1 MNKKKKIIITISI
14 LVCII
19 SLIIIFL
26 LTSIKQ
32 NDWHYKLNNN
42 YEIWHINTK
51 ETIIGKR
58 EKDILTTIID
68 DNIIEF
74 KYNDNY
80 VIIKCL
86 NTNKKEI
93 YYIINI
99 KDDTTYGPY
108 TKEECLSKEKELN
121 ININTWIKT
130 KNTPKK
136 ANYN

>member
-1 MNKKKKIIITISI
+1 MNKKKKIIITICI

-86 NTNKKEI
+86 NTSNKEI

-108 TKEECLSKEKELN
+108 TKEEYLSKEKELN